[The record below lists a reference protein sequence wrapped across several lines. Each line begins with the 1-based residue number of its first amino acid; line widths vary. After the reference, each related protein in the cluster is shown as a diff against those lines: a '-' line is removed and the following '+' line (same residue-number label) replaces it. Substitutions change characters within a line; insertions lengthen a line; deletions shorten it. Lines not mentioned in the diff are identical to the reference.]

1 MFPFCIGTGVGSAGV
16 RPAFSADG
24 SAPFGRLSRRTVGR
38 GAVLPKAQITLLG
51 GGGGAPPPPPPS
63 RALPKALTPAY
74 LPTYLRRS
82 LLRVCGAMPRYCARI
97 FRGTTRE
104 SLVRGRCRR
113 LSVLKSQKF
122 FSRSS
127 AGDSVRSE

>member
-51 GGGGAPPPPPPS
+51 GVGILLILGS
-63 RALPKALTPAY
+63 ILLPH
-74 LPTYLRRS
+74 LPTHLSGQKCAVPQKKRQLHIAMCLTVCYNASLR
-82 LLRVCGAMPRYCARI
+82 AR
-97 FRGTTRE
+97 
-104 SLVRGRCRR
+104 
-113 LSVLKSQKF
+113 
-122 FSRSS
+122 
-127 AGDSVRSE
+127 